1 MKTTPGAGAIAIDR
15 RQFLTAAG
23 IGIGALALGG
33 VGFATA
39 PVIAGAIQIEAT
51 PPAAP
56 VMAPAPPSG
65 ETVADIAARLDFDLD
80 AVFAFVRD
88 DIHYESYAG
97 VLRGGKG
104 TLWARAGNSADQAV
118 LLGDL
123 LAASQ
128 IPYRFAIGSLDPAQ
142 AEALA
147 TNLALTA
154 DEANGH
160 YNDATLAAT
169 LQVLE
174 LTELPESAPE
184 PSAEEQAIF
193 DQFDESSRIAVAL
206 ALASSETSRLAIVDA
221 LAAAGIDLPPLA
233 PPSLPD
239 RELNRHVWIQVAD
252 GPSWID
258 YDPSL
263 PSGDGATAPVTAAET
278 LEALPE
284 DWHHRIRIAI
294 AADEY
299 AAGAIYR
306 REAVSFMTVSH
317 SVVDVP
323 IALSMA
329 SANEIAG
336 LGLAINELFTGQTT
350 IYPTI
355 YVDGVTTD
363 ASQPLIFATG
373 ATSTQDVLGSGTP
386 VAGAGDGETVA
397 VWLVVEITSPD
408 ESPVTIERALL
419 DRVPVEDRSSGTIVA
434 ANIAPIQTVPTGLG
448 DDTLE
453 QFNNLTVVHT
463 DVARIAPAYSFARFR
478 ADDIFGALGTLG
490 PALAGFRDILGVRE
504 EAAIGYWSYPSAP
517 NITVFH
523 AAPPSAE
530 SDGAK
535 ASLTADLV
543 HRRRTSLPLMDGAPS
558 TTVHPLVLSGV
569 LDAVAEQ
576 MLLAPE
582 TRGESAEVPS
592 YATGPSISGIFEAAV
607 SSGLN
612 VKVLASA
619 TDLGEVEADAASQGY
634 MTAALDAGLYVVV
647 PEQPVE
653 RDGEP
658 VLGWWIVDPVTGRTR
673 DQLHNGM
680 SNVSTMLSAPRLA
693 AIQPLGEHSF
703 VTRAIAWF
711 VANSRAFLCV
721 GLGVSFAF
729 GFANSAI
736 RLRSDPSSAVLSG
749 ALGGAAA
756 GAAALAC
763 T

>member
-1 MKTTPGAGAIAIDR
+1 
-15 RQFLTAAG
+15 
-23 IGIGALALGG
+23 
-33 VGFATA
+33 
-39 PVIAGAIQIEAT
+39 
-51 PPAAP
+51 
-56 VMAPAPPSG
+56 
-65 ETVADIAARLDFDLD
+65 
-80 AVFAFVRD
+80 
-88 DIHYESYAG
+88 
-97 VLRGGKG
+97 
-104 TLWARAGNSADQAV
+104 
-118 LLGDL
+118 
-123 LAASQ
+123 
-128 IPYRFAIGSLDPAQ
+128 
-142 AEALA
+142 
-147 TNLALTA
+147 
-154 DEANGH
+154 
-160 YNDATLAAT
+160 
-169 LQVLE
+169 
-174 LTELPESAPE
+174 
-184 PSAEEQAIF
+184 
-193 DQFDESSRIAVAL
+193 
-206 ALASSETSRLAIVDA
+206 
-221 LAAAGIDLPPLA
+221 
-233 PPSLPD
+233 LPD
-239 RELNRHVWIQVAD
+239 
-252 GPSWID
+252 
-258 YDPSL
+258 
-263 PSGDGATAPVTAAET
+263 
-278 LEALPE
+278 
-284 DWHHRIRIAI
+284 DWHHWIRIAI
-294 AADEY
+294 AAEDY
-299 AAGAIYR
+299 AAGSISR
-306 REAVSFMTVSH
+306 REAVSLVKSSH
-317 SVVDVP
+317 SVIDVP

-336 LGLAINELFTGQTT
+336 LGLAINERFTGQTT

-355 YVDGVTTD
+355 YADGVTTD
-363 ASQPLIFATG
+363 ARQPLIFATD
-373 ATSTQDVLGSGTP
+373 ATSTQDLLGSGTP
-386 VAGAGDGETVA
+386 VAGTGDGETVA

-408 ESPVTIERALL
+408 ESPVTIERALI
-419 DRVPVEDRSSGTIVA
+419 DRVPAEDRASGIIVA
-434 ANIAPIQTVPTGLG
+434 ENIAPIRTVPTGLG

-453 QFNNLTVVHT
+453 QFNSLTVIHT
-463 DVARIAPAYSFARFR
+463 DVARIAPAYAFARFR

-543 HRRRTSLPLMDGAPS
+543 YRHRTSLPLMNVAPS

-582 TRGESAEVPS
+582 TRGESPETSS
-592 YATGPSISGIFEAAV
+592 YATGPSISGIFGAAV
-607 SSGLN
+607 SSGLDIR
-612 VKVLASA
+612 VLTSTA
-619 TDLGEVEADAASQGY
+619 DLGEVEADAASQGY

-658 VLGWWIVDPVTGRTR
+658 VLGWWIVDPVTGRAR

-680 SNVSTMLSAPRLA
+680 SNVSTVLSAPRLA

-736 RLRSDPSSAVLSG
+736 RLGSDPFSAVLSG

-763 T
+763 TG

>member
-1 MKTTPGAGAIAIDR
+1 M
-15 RQFLTAAG
+15 
-23 IGIGALALGG
+23 
-33 VGFATA
+33 
-39 PVIAGAIQIEAT
+39 
-51 PPAAP
+51 
-56 VMAPAPPSG
+56 
-65 ETVADIAARLDFDLD
+65 
-80 AVFAFVRD
+80 
-88 DIHYESYAG
+88 
-97 VLRGGKG
+97 LRGAKG

-118 LLGDL
+118 LLGEL

-128 IPYRFAIGSLDPAQ
+128 IPYRFAVGSLDAVQ
-142 AEALA
+142 AEGLA
-147 TNLALTA
+147 ANLALTTS
-154 DEANGH
+154 EANRH
-160 YNDATLAAT
+160 IDDATLAAFLHT
-169 LQVLE
+169 MG
-174 LTELPESAPE
+174 LTELPEPMPE
-184 PSAEEQAIF
+184 PDATQQAVF
-193 DQFDESSRIAVAL
+193 DRFDESSRLAVDL
-206 ALASSETSRLAIVDA
+206 ALASSATSRSAIADA
-221 LAAAGIDLPPLA
+221 LAAADIDLPSLA

-239 RELNRHVWIQVAD
+239 RELNRHLWIQVAD

-258 YDPSL
+258 CDPSL
-263 PSGDGATAPVTAAET
+263 AVAGEASGPVTAAET
-278 LEALPE
+278 LEVLPD
-284 DWHHRIRIAI
+284 DWHHWIRIAI

-299 AAGAIYR
+299 AAGSISR
-306 REAVSFMTVSH
+306 REAVSLVTASQ

-355 YVDGVTTD
+355 YANGVTTD
-363 ASQPLIFATG
+363 ASQPLIFATD

-386 VAGAGDGETVA
+386 VVGAGDGETVA

-408 ESPVTIERALL
+408 ASPVTIERALL
-419 DRVPVEDRSSGTIVA
+419 DRVPVEDRASGSIVP

-453 QFNNLTVVHT
+453 QFNSLTVIHT
-463 DVARIAPAYSFARFR
+463 DVARIAPAYAFARFR
-478 ADDIFGALGTLG
+478 ADDIFGALGMLG

-543 HRRRTSLPLMDGAPS
+543 YRRRTSLPLMDVAPS
-558 TTVHPLVLSGV
+558 ATVHPLVLSGV

-582 TRGESAEVPS
+582 TRGESPETPS
-592 YATGPSISGIFEAAV
+592 YATGPSISGIFEVAV
-607 SSGLN
+607 TSGLD
-612 VKVLASA
+612 VTVLTSVA
-619 TDLGEVEADAASQGY
+619 DLGEIEADAASRSY
-634 MTAALDAGLYVVV
+634 LTTALNAGLYVVV

-680 SNVSTMLSAPRLA
+680 SNVSTVLSAPRLA

-736 RLRSDPSSAVLSG
+736 RLGSDPFSAVLSG

-756 GAAALAC
+756 GAAALA
-763 T
+763 

>member
-1 MKTTPGAGAIAIDR
+1 MKIDPGSGTLALNR
-15 RQFLTAAG
+15 RQFLAAG
-23 IGIGALALGG
+23 GGLTLGAA
-33 VGFATA
+33 GFATA
-39 PVIAGAIQIEAT
+39 PRVSGALQIDAT
-51 PPAAP
+51 PPAPP
-56 VMAPAPPSG
+56 VIAPAPPSG
-65 ETVADIAARLDFDLD
+65 ETIDDVAARLNFDLD
-80 AVFAFVRD
+80 AIFAFVRD
-88 DIHYESYAG
+88 EIHYESYVG
-97 VLRGGKG
+97 VLRGAKG

-128 IPYRFAIGSLDPAQ
+128 IPYRFAIGQLDAVQ
-142 AEALA
+142 AEGLA
-147 TNLALTA
+147 ANLALTS

-160 YNDATLAAT
+160 YNDATLAAFLYT
-169 LQVLE
+169 MD
-174 LTELPESAPE
+174 LTELPESMPE
-184 PSAEEQAIF
+184 PDAGQQAVI
-193 DQFDESSRIAVAL
+193 DRFDESSRLAVDL
-206 ALASSETSRLAIVDA
+206 ALASSETSRSAIADA
-221 LAAAGIDLPPLA
+221 LASAGIDLPPLDQ
-233 PPSLPD
+233 PGLTD
-239 RELNRHVWIQVAD
+239 RELNRHVWIQVSD
-252 GPSWID
+252 GPNWAD

-263 PSGDGATAPVTAAET
+263 VVAGETSAPVTAAET
-278 LEALPE
+278 LEALPD
-284 DWHHRIRIAI
+284 DWHHWIRITI

-299 AAGAIYR
+299 AAGSVYR
-306 REAVSFMTVSH
+306 REAVSLVTASH
-317 SVVDVP
+317 SVIDVP

-355 YVDGVTTD
+355 YADGVTAD
-363 ASQPLIFATG
+363 ASQPLIFATD

-386 VAGAGDGETVA
+386 VVGAGEGETVA

-408 ESPVTIERALL
+408 ESPVAIERALV
-419 DRVPVEDRSSGTIVA
+419 DRVPVEDRASGTIVA

-453 QFNNLTVVHT
+453 QFNSLTVIHT
-463 DVARIAPAYSFARFR
+463 DVARIAPAYAFARFR

-490 PALAGFRDILGVRE
+490 PALAGFRDLLGVRE

-543 HRRRTSLPLMDGAPS
+543 HRRRRSLPLMNVAPS

-582 TRGESAEVPS
+582 TRGESPEVSS
-592 YATGPSISGIFEAAV
+592 YATGPSISAIFEDAV
-607 SSGLN
+607 ASGVD
-612 VKVLASA
+612 VKVLTSA
-619 TDLGEVEADAASQGY
+619 TDLDEVEADAASQGY

-680 SNVSTMLSAPRLA
+680 SKRIDSAFRATPGGDPATWGALVRDTRYRLVRCQFSG
-693 AIQPLGEHSF
+693 IPLCR
-703 VTRAIAWF
+703 TRR
-711 VANSRAFLCV
+711 VLCV
-721 GLGVSFAF
+721 
-729 GFANSAI
+729 
-736 RLRSDPSSAVLSG
+736 RLRKLSNQ
-749 ALGGAAA
+749 ARERPI
-756 GAAALAC
+756 
-763 T
+763 